1 MLSSSAERCPQ
12 AGKGVASQISCFEA
26 ALQWAQHY
34 SAASQGR
41 SPKEFIAKLGTVV
54 EGSDESCFWLRLIE
68 ATKIPAA
75 PTRTRLAK
83 EAKELLLIFGASLAT
98 AKRNRANRK
107 KAKRKVGGVDPLTAL
122 VTLGV
127 DPLTAS
133 VTCRRY
139 SVHPAI
145 PIGSTA

>member
-1 MLSSSAERCPQ
+1 MSHQAFQPLRERAFQFAVDVVLFCRTLP
-12 AGKGVASQISCFEA
+12 ASWEGRRIADQLFRSGTA
-26 ALQWAQHY
+26 VGANY

-54 EGSDESCFWLRLIE
+54 EESDESCFWLRLIE

-75 PTRTRLAK
+75 PVRTRLAK

-107 KAKRKVGGVDPLTAL
+107 KAKRKVGRVDPMN
-122 VTLGV
+122 
-127 DPLTAS
+127 
-133 VTCRRY
+133 R
-139 SVHPAI
+139 
-145 PIGSTA
+145 